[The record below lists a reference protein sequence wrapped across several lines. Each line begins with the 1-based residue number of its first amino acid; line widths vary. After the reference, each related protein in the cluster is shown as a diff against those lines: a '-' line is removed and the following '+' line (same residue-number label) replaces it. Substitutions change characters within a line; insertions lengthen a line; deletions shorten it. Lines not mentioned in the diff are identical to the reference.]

1 MQLTPA
7 REGVESFVIDSER
20 SYLFALRTHSE
31 IEAFSFANDRFEQI
45 AKYSQ
50 PRNQPK
56 IVSIA
61 VIGKHESQT
70 KSLVAITATGASPPP
85 LPPSPPLSSRSLY
98 FSDPTSPSK
107 ILESRFPA
115 AAVSPTALW
124 AGKSNCIDI
133 GGGSTHKRR
142 QGSLVVPVGPLAGV
156 EPAFPR

>member
-70 KSLVAITATGASPPP
+70 KSLVAITATGASPTP
-85 LPPSPPLSSRSLY
+85 LPPSPPWKLTTDAQVCDTSFLYTQAGFLPNTSSSLE
-98 FSDPTSPSK
+98 T
-107 ILESRFPA
+107 L
-115 AAVSPTALW
+115 
-124 AGKSNCIDI
+124 
-133 GGGSTHKRR
+133 
-142 QGSLVVPVGPLAGV
+142 PLAI
-156 EPAFPR
+156 